1 MIQKSEA
8 ERITTLDLNSNFQVK
23 DFTGIEYL
31 KNLQNLWIY
40 YLFDGEADE
49 KSTVL
54 TQLTEKLSGM
64 EHLNTLSFPDDT
76 IVTQDA
82 ANFLYTMHL
91 QTLLG

>member
-8 ERITTLDLNSNFQVK
+8 ESIITLDLNSNFQVK

-54 TQLTEKLSGM
+54 TQLTEKLS
-64 EHLNTLSFPDDT
+64 
-76 IVTQDA
+76 
-82 ANFLYTMHL
+82 
-91 QTLLG
+91 

>member
-8 ERITTLDLNSNFQVK
+8 ESIITLELNSNFQVK

-54 TQLTEKLSGM
+54 T
-64 EHLNTLSFPDDT
+64 
-76 IVTQDA
+76 
-82 ANFLYTMHL
+82 
-91 QTLLG
+91 